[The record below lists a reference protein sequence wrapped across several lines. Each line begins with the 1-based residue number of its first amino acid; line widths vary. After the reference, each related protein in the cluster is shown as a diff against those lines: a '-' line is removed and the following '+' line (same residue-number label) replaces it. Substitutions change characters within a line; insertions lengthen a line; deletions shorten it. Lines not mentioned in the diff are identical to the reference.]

1 MDKHIPKA
9 VSQGPKSVTKSPPYS
24 TLATERFLVSIF
36 RKRNKILKEGKQ
48 KSPGNLLESIRSRH
62 WKVEMKNVE
71 SRIAVNVQKPS
82 STEVYAALGAGASD
96 EDKGDS
102 KDSVH

>member
-1 MDKHIPKA
+1 
-9 VSQGPKSVTKSPPYS
+9 
-24 TLATERFLVSIF
+24 
-36 RKRNKILKEGKQ
+36 
-48 KSPGNLLESIRSRH
+48 
-62 WKVEMKNVE
+62 MKNVE